1 MLSEQTMNILDL
13 AIRVGLYGLA
23 YFFFWIALISPLV
36 IWKKYEIFRDKKKVE
51 AERIIV
57 KMNKKDTDGEVIP
70 EELKTPPSL
79 VPEEQDTIGSFKPIE
94 VENKTPGVLELR
106 KIAKERGIKGFSRM
120 SKEELLT
127 KCGY

>member
-1 MLSEQTMNILDL
+1 MKVLDI

-23 YFFFWIALISPLV
+23 YFFIWIALISPLV

-57 KMNKKDTDGEVIP
+57 KMNKKNADGEVLP
-70 EELKTPPSL
+70 EEIKNPPSL
-79 VPEEQDTIGSFKPIE
+79 VPEEQETIGGLKPEAKEIPS
-94 VENKTPGVLELR
+94 VIELR
-106 KIAKERGIKGFSRM
+106 RIAKERGIKGFSRM
-120 SKEELLT
+120 TKEDLLT